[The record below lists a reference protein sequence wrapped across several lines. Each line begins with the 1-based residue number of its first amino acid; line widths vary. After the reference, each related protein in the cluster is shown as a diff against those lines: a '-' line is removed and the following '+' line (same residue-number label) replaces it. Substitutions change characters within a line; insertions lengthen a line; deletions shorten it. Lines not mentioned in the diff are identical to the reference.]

1 MASAPNSEAE
11 FGASVKVIP
20 PYGSNAGSAQQ
31 TGRCRHRPLR
41 GEEQAASTTP
51 ASGAQRSVCAAV
63 AREWAGNAAEIT
75 PKVSSNAGQSLSH
88 GLWPC
93 QLPLYKGV
101 FGDGD
106 TGCRVG
112 PAGLLAMTTV
122 FCHSEERSDVGIRPF
137 LRWTGVRAAEVVG
150 PYGRSTEVPATGR
163 CGHRPLRR
171 KPNQPPKPAGAQ
183 RSVRARVGEGWAGI
197 GAKAIPKGDRPA
209 TARQRLAKRKAR
221 KESLVKFGLCP
232 IPSECSTAYKVRKSQ
247 QGPARAPVGAAS
259 TEQNSLEPRPAARQG
274 ASRARNCAAI
284 GVFSFDGST
293 AVFFLPP
300 QKENGGWKAAKLP
313 WHPPVGRPAHGVA
326 RRCRGLD
333 GAGER
338 WYNKLF

>member
-106 TGCRVG
+106 TDCRV
-112 PAGLLAMTTV
+112 ASLLAMTV
-122 FCHSEERSDVGIRPF
+122 LILCHSEEAQRADVGIRPF
-137 LRWTGVRAAEVVG
+137 LRWTGDGPPRSSAPTEGLPKPQQQAGVGIG
-150 PYGRSTEVPATGR
+150 PYG
-163 CGHRPLRR
+163 
-171 KPNQPPKPAGAQ
+171 KPNPPPKPAGAQ
-183 RSVRARVGEGWAGI
+183 RSVRACGREGWAGI
-197 GAKAIPKGDRPA
+197 DARTIPEGGPPPQLP
-209 TARQRLAKRKAR
+209 RQRLAKRKAR
-221 KESLVKFGLCP
+221 KEQLVKFRFCP
-232 IPSECSTAYKVRKSQ
+232 IPSERSTAYYARKSQ
-247 QGPARAPVGAAS
+247 QSPARVLVGAALIG
-259 TEQNSLEPRPAARQG
+259 QDSLGPHPAARQG
-274 ASRARNCAAI
+274 A
-284 GVFSFDGST
+284 
-293 AVFFLPP
+293 P
-300 QKENGGWKAAKLP
+300 
-313 WHPPVGRPAHGVA
+313 RP
-326 RRCRGLD
+326 
-333 GAGER
+333 
-338 WYNKLF
+338 